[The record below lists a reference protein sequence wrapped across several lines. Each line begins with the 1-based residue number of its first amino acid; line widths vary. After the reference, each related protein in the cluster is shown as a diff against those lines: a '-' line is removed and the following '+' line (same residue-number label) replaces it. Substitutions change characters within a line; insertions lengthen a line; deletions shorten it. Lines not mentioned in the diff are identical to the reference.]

1 MGRPRAA
8 RKGRLTFL
16 VYRAVAAFL
25 RPIPRPIVMLA
36 ASLVGEVS
44 ALVSRERRE
53 VVAANLRVVVG
64 GSASE
69 RFVRR
74 LVRAAFRSYARYW
87 GDVAKL
93 SPRDLRRLDRRYVP
107 EGVEHIR
114 DALRAGGIIFA
125 LPHLGSWEIG
135 GLWASREG
143 FPFTTVA
150 EDAVSEE
157 MTQWFIHRRER
168 LGMQILRLD
177 ANTSVALL
185 RELRAKRAIA
195 LVADRDVVG
204 DGIDVTFFGRKTQ
217 APAGPAVL
225 ALRSGATIIP
235 CVVYQDRYGM
245 HQARFGPPLKPTR
258 EGSLRDD
265 VMRLTSELVA
275 VFEGFIRVAPEQW
288 HVFQPVW
295 PGARSPSRVET
306 PGA

>member
-1 MGRPRAA
+1 MLVASIVGQISAALSRQRRA
-8 RKGRLTFL
+8 
-16 VYRAVAAFL
+16 
-25 RPIPRPIVMLA
+25 
-36 ASLVGEVS
+36 
-44 ALVSRERRE
+44 

-64 GSASE
+64 ESMSA
-69 RFVRR
+69 RTMQR
-74 LVRAAFRSYARYW
+74 LVRASFRSYARYW

-107 EGVEHIR
+107 DGVEHIR
-114 DALRAGGIIFA
+114 DALAVGGVIFA

-157 MTQWFIHRRER
+157 MTQWFIRRRER
-168 LGMQILRLD
+168 LGMQILRLS
-177 ANTSVALL
+177 ATTSVELL
-185 RELRAKRAIA
+185 RELRANRAIA

-204 DGIDVTFFGRKTQ
+204 DGIDVTFFGRPTK

-245 HQARFGPPLKPTR
+245 HSARFGPPLKPTR

-265 VMRLTSELVA
+265 VSRLTSELAA
-275 VFEGFIRVAPEQW
+275 VFEEYIRVAPEQW

-295 PGARSPSRVET
+295 PELASRLET
-306 PGA
+306 DGSHG